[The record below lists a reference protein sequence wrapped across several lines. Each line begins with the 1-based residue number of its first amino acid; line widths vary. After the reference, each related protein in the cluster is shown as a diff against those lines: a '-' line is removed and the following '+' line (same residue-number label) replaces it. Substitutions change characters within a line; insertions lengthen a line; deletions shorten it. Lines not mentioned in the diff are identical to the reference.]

1 MTQIYMVA
9 RKVLN
14 TSTKRCAIAKGTDTR
29 LRGSTN
35 YQVIPF
41 WFSKG
46 EAGTK
51 TKLNVSTR
59 KMLARK
65 LL

>member
-14 TSTKRCAIAKGTDTR
+14 TSTKRGAIAKGTDTR

-46 EAGTK
+46 NGSGGK
-51 TKLNVSTR
+51 
-59 KMLARK
+59 
-65 LL
+65 